1 MEKEKKKEKNIPELK
16 SKTDKSNDK
25 KHKERINRLSLT
37 LMFSVAIFIIL
48 FIAIGLTIGI
58 IYLLIALEAVQTVDE
73 GNLTITP
80 VLIYVCFISLVI
92 GFGISMLLVRFP
104 LKPFNRII
112 SLMNRLSSG
121 DFKARLHFGK
131 PLTAISALTEVSD
144 SFNKMAEELE
154 NTEVLRSDF
163 INNFSHEFKTP
174 IVSIAGFAKLLKKGN
189 LSEKEKAEYIDIIEK
204 ESLRLSSLATN
215 VFNLTKIENQTILT
229 EINEYN
235 PAEQIRHCVLLL
247 ENKWSEKEIDFNL
260 ELEDILIFANEESME
275 QVWIN
280 LIDNAIKFS
289 SNKSTIDIK
298 MKKEETTTSFTITNT
313 GVTICKDNIDRI
325 FRKFYQADESHAA
338 EGNGVGL
345 AIVKKIVELHKGKI
359 TVESENG
366 VTSFT
371 VTI

>member
-1 MEKEKKKEKNIPELK
+1 MAEEKIVNAAPEEEQVQDVNELRQIRVEK
-16 SKTDKSNDK
+16 
-25 KHKERINRLSLT
+25 
-37 LMFSVAIFIIL
+37 
-48 FIAIGLTIGI
+48 
-58 IYLLIALEAVQTVDE
+58 LEALQAAGKDPFQ
-73 GNLTITP
+73 ITTAEQSIHNAEI
-80 VLIYVCFISLVI
+80 VE
-92 GFGISMLLVRFP
+92 RF
-104 LKPFNRII
+104 
-112 SLMNRLSSG
+112 
-121 DFKARLHFGK
+121 
-131 PLTAISALTEVSD
+131 
-144 SFNKMAEELE
+144 EELE

-204 ESLRLSSLATN
+204 ESLRLSYLATN

-247 ENKWSEKEIDFNL
+247 ENKWSEKEIDFNI
-260 ELEDILIFANEESME
+260 ELEDILISANEELMD

-280 LIDNAIKFS
+280 LLDNAIKFS
-289 SNKSTIDIK
+289 ESKSTIDIK
-298 MKKEETTTSFTITNT
+298 MKKEKTSTSFTITNK
-313 GVTICKDNIDRI
+313 GVTISKDNIDRI

-345 AIVKKIVELHKGKI
+345 AIVKKIIELHKGKI

-371 VTI
+371 VII

>member
-1 MEKEKKKEKNIPELK
+1 MKKAKEKQKVSSAPQNIINII
-16 SKTDKSNDK
+16 NDK
-25 KHKERINRLSLT
+25 KHMERISRLSLT
-37 LMFSVAIFIIL
+37 IMFSIAIFIIL

-58 IYLLIALEAVQTVDE
+58 IYLLVALEAIPTASE
-73 GNLTITP
+73 GKLTITP
-80 VLIYVCFISLVI
+80 ILLFVCFISLII

-112 SLMNRLSSG
+112 SLMNRLASG

-154 NTEVLRSDF
+154 NTEMLRSDF

-189 LSEKEKAEYIDIIEK
+189 LSEKEKEEYIDIIEK

-229 EINEYN
+229 EVNEYN

-247 ENKWSEKEIDFNL
+247 ETKWSKKEIDFNL
-260 ELEDILIFANEESME
+260 ELKDILFSANEELME

-280 LIDNAIKFS
+280 LLDNAIKFS
-289 SNKSTIDIK
+289 ADKSTIDIK
-298 MKKEETTTSFTITNT
+298 MDKTKNGISFTITNR
-313 GVTICKDNIDRI
+313 GVTISKENIDRI

-345 AIVKKIVELHKGKI
+345 AVVKKIVELHKGKI
-359 TVESENG
+359 SVESENG

-371 VTI
+371 VTV